1 MRNYATLEFRPPPGL
16 NVLAGPNAQGKSNLL
31 EAIGLLGTGKSFRTA
46 REGELIRDGYASA
59 SLSGE
64 ARLRA
69 GSVRLSCTLTA
80 SASGTRKLYALNG
93 QSVRYAAYLGRLR
106 VVTFVPAHLQLVA
119 GAPALRRA
127 FLNAALSQES
137 PSYYADLASYGAYV
151 SQKSALLRSAG
162 PLDADLLATYD
173 ERLVALGAKL
183 MLARRAYVEVLG
195 AQARAAHHAWIGGA
209 EGDLELH
216 YAPNVPF
223 EAATPGGAEAAFR
236 ARLAAQRAAEA
247 LRKSALVGPHRDDLE
262 FRLDGKALAA
272 FGSQG
277 QQRTAVL
284 ALKVAEYALMS
295 LRGGEAPI
303 LLLDDVLSE
312 LDRTRQ
318 HALLRAVSDV
328 EQAFITTTSELDL
341 PVAATYRVEA
351 ATLREV
357 A

>member
-1 MRNYATLEFRPPPGL
+1 M
-16 NVLAGPNAQGKSNLL
+16 
-31 EAIGLLGTGKSFRTA
+31 LGTGKSFRTA

-106 VVTFVPAHLQLVA
+106 VVTFVPARLAA
-119 GAPALRRA
+119 GGRRA
-127 FLNAALSQES
+127 GLAAHVSQRG
-137 PSYYADLASYGAYV
+137 PLARKSRRTTRTSRRYGAYV
-151 SQKSALLRSAG
+151 SQKSALLRGAG
-162 PLDADLLATYD
+162 AA
-173 ERLVALGAKL
+173 RRR
-183 MLARRAYVEVLG
+183 LARDVRRTPRRARRE
-195 AQARAAHHAWIGGA
+195 ADARAPRVRRSRSAHKRGPRTAPGSA
-209 EGDLELH
+209 AREGELELH

-295 LRGGEAPI
+295 LRERRSPDSLARRRA
-303 LLLDDVLSE
+303 L
-312 LDRTRQ
+312 RTRSR
-318 HALLRAVSDV
+318 RASTHCCARSSDV
-328 EQAFITTTSELDL
+328 EQAFLTTTSELDL